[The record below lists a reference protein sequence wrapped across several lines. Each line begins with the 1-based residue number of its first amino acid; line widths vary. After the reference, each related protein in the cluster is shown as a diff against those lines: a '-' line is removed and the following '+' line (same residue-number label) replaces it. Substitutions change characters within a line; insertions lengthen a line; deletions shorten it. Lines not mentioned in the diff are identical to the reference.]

1 MARIFQVCLLAAV
14 CVASA
19 LAQDGIQRGMVK
31 KVDVDKGI
39 ITITSGGMDEEFAV
53 TKQTRIINPAD
64 PAEPK
69 GIREA
74 GLKPGVQVMFK
85 AAERDGKK
93 VLIGLR
99 IGVPDGPAKGKP
111 GGDIR
116 QAKIEKIDLDNMRLT
131 LNVAG
136 KEQEFVLTENTFVLD
151 SPGKNL
157 RQRLAPFKQG
167 SAIFFKAVKRDGKD
181 VIVAMKLAGDGLR
194 VPGGPPPFVK
204 VDSSKLKPLPELGTD
219 KYQGFQGGL
228 YPEGKNQRPKE
239 HEAAGLRLAKE
250 VLPRDADG
258 KPNPQ
263 GKIVLLSIGMSN
275 TSQASEGFSR
285 NLAGFDDRNP
295 AVVFVNGAQ
304 GGMTAFAIQ
313 NPDDQGPGTR
323 YWTTVDARLE
333 QAGVTRAQVQ
343 AAWIKQADAGP
354 REGFPAYARK
364 LQAELT
370 KIVQALHERFPN
382 LKLVYLSG
390 RTYAGFATTPL
401 NPEPYA
407 YESGFSVKWLIEE
420 QIKGNPD
427 LNYDPQKGA
436 VKAPWLS
443 WGPYLWANGGKKN
456 ADGLYYEPG
465 DFAKDGTHHS
475 SAGVAKLG
483 RNLLQFFR
491 NETTTQPWFVR
502 R

>member
-1 MARIFQVCLLAAV
+1 MLQACLF
-14 CVASA
+14 VAICA
-19 LAQDGIQRGMVK
+19 FFVPAQDGIQRGKVK
-31 KVDVDKGI
+31 NVDVDKGT
-39 ITITSGGMDEEFAV
+39 ITIASDGTDQEFTV
-53 TKQTRIINPAD
+53 TKQTRILNPATPD
-64 PAEPK
+64 EPK
-69 GIREA
+69 GIREP
-74 GLKPGVQVMFK
+74 GLTPGAMVMFK

-99 IGVPDGPAKGKP
+99 IGIPDGPAKGKP

-116 QAKIEKIDLDNMRLT
+116 QAKIKKIDLDNMRLT

-136 KEQEFVLTENTFVLD
+136 KEQEFALTENTYVVD
-151 SPGKNL
+151 SAGKSL
-157 RQRLAPFKQG
+157 KQRLAGFKEG
-167 SAIFFKAVKRDGKD
+167 SPVFFKAVKRDGKD
-181 VIVAMKLAGDGLR
+181 VIVAMKLGGGGLR
-194 VPGGPPPFVK
+194 VPGGPPPFLK
-204 VDSSKLKPLPELGTD
+204 VDSSKLKPLPELGTE

-228 YPEGKNQRPKE
+228 YPEGKNQRPKQ

-250 VLPRDADG
+250 VLPRDAKG
-258 KPNPQ
+258 KPSPD

-275 TSQASEGFSR
+275 TGQASNGFSR
-285 NLAGFDDRNP
+285 SLAGCDDKNP
-295 AVVFVNGAQ
+295 SLVFVNGAQ

-313 NPDDQGPGTR
+313 DADDHGPGTR
-323 YWTTVDARLE
+323 YWSVVDGRLE
-333 QAGVTRAQVQ
+333 EAGVSRPQVQ

-354 REGFPAYARK
+354 REGFPGYAKK

-370 KIVQALHERFPN
+370 KIVQVLHQRFPN

-390 RTYAGFATTPL
+390 RTYGGFAKTPL

-443 WGPYLWANGGKKN
+443 WGPYLWANGNKKN
-456 ADGLYYEPG
+456 ADGLCYEPG
-465 DFAKDGTHHS
+465 DFANDGTHHS
-475 SAGVAKLG
+475 SAGVEKLG

-491 NETTTQPWFVR
+491 NDATTRPWFAGR
-502 R
+502 